1 MAHTHY
7 DTYREGL
14 AGRFGY
20 ALWQPAPTAL
30 YDQVRIGDVGFILHG
45 QFTRFFNALLPA
57 NHPSQG
63 YDLPRDFEPLN
74 MGHFGN
80 VRTRKFPHG
89 DYCSP
94 TVTRITDPI
103 GDQIQ
108 AAYVTSMKLPGS
120 FC

>member
-1 MAHTHY
+1 MASTY
-7 DTYREGL
+7 YNTYREGL
-14 AGRFGY
+14 AGLFGC
-20 ALWQPAPTAL
+20 ALWQPAPGAL
-30 YDQVRIGDVGFILHG
+30 YDQVRIGDVGFILDG

-57 NHPSQG
+57 DHPLQG
-63 YDLPRDFEPLN
+63 YNLPRDFEPLN

-80 VRTRKFPHG
+80 TRTRKLPHD

-94 TVTRITDPI
+94 TVTRIRDPI

-108 AAYVTSMKLPGS
+108 AAYVTSMKLPGF